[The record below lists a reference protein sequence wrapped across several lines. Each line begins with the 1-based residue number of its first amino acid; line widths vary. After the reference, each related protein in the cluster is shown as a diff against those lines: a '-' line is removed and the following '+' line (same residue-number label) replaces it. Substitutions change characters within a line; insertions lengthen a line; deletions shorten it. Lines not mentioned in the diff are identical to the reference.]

1 MFKKIE
7 KTEMFV
13 SDRAMQNAE
22 QMQREIEFRR
32 NVKLNRTPTVE
43 EAFNQIKNAI
53 QSERRGINA

>member
-1 MFKKIE
+1 MFKTSKI
-7 KTEMFV
+7 EMFV
-13 SDRAMQNAE
+13 SDRAMRNAE
-22 QMQREIEFRR
+22 QMQKDIEFRR